1 MNKTEELT
9 KRIANF
15 EKKLQG
21 FVDLDNKI
29 ADALA
34 LLEEIADGNHVQWNK
49 FQELRAE
56 AQKLEEEVGHA
67 NDDGAQL
74 NSNFVA
80 DLEEKHHIFYTDT
93 WAIFECLKP
102 ILGKL

>member
-34 LLEEIADGNHVQWNK
+34 LLEEIADGEHVQWNE
-49 FQELRAE
+49 FQKLQEE
-56 AQKLEEEVGHA
+56 AQKLEEEVIDA

-80 DLEEKHHIFYTDT
+80 DLEEKHHILYTDV
-93 WAIFECLKP
+93 WVIFECLKP

>member
-9 KRIANF
+9 KRIENF

-49 FQELRAE
+49 FQELRQE
-56 AQKLEEEVGHA
+56 ALELEVEVIDA

-74 NSNFVA
+74 NSNFIT
-80 DLEEKHHIFYTDT
+80 DLEEKHHIFYNDT
-93 WAIFECLKP
+93 MVIFECLKP